1 MNLNAGTKNI
11 EVVHIGF
18 HYLIISFF
26 TSEGRGR
33 KSKFEKCSF
42 RGAFFRYKMS
52 LESKYFKDSSS
63 TINLLYVLEE
73 EMLI

>member
-1 MNLNAGTKNI
+1 MNLNAGTKTI

-18 HYLIISFF
+18 YYLIIWLFP
-26 TSEGRGR
+26 R
-33 KSKFEKCSF
+33 KSIFEKCSF

>member
-1 MNLNAGTKNI
+1 MNAGTQNI

-33 KSKFEKCSF
+33 KSKSVRFGGGG
-42 RGAFFRYKMS
+42 GAFFRYKMS

>member
-1 MNLNAGTKNI
+1 MELIKMNAGTQNI

-33 KSKFEKCSF
+33 KSKSVRVGGGGGFFNKKNVPEKKIF
-42 RGAFFRYKMS
+42 
-52 LESKYFKDSSS
+52 
-63 TINLLYVLEE
+63 
-73 EMLI
+73 